1 MPERWG
7 VGWKSS
13 FQRVRY
19 SWRKEYKEAGSPS
32 VVHLL
37 TVINIFSSILL
48 LTVVRGVLVNSEGK
62 MGHLNLKDS
71 LDLVV

>member
-13 FQRVRY
+13 FQKVRC

-37 TVINIFSSILL
+37 TVINIFSPILL
-48 LTVVRGVLVNSEGK
+48 LNVTKGVLVKSERK
-62 MGHLNLKDS
+62 MGHLSLKDS
-71 LDLVV
+71 LDLVL